1 MGWGTDRYVL
11 RHVDTEAHDVPGL
24 PHAAVEMVKEKFST
38 LTSHVLTQ
46 QTSADGSTTKL
57 LIRLQVRLWQF
68 RYNPSAS
75 YQEWF
80 WIQMNAKY
88 QLHNRNCVHEINMF
102 EFAFSFACD
111 WSCSCI
117 VCYRDEVVT
126 LNVEIDH
133 AAESWSCWF
142 CVWMYVHSDD
152 WCQ

>member
-1 MGWGTDRYVL
+1 MFSCGKRREPRGEDLYTSVHAMAIRSTVVDMEPTKHVPLQRPQQQQRKHSVFDGEILKSELKSIGVKPLHVLTIWTYVL

-75 YQEWF
+75 YQE
-80 WIQMNAKY
+80 
-88 QLHNRNCVHEINMF
+88 
-102 EFAFSFACD
+102 
-111 WSCSCI
+111 
-117 VCYRDEVVT
+117 
-126 LNVEIDH
+126 
-133 AAESWSCWF
+133 
-142 CVWMYVHSDD
+142 
-152 WCQ
+152 

>member
-1 MGWGTDRYVL
+1 MAIRSTVVDMEPTKHVPLQRPQQQQRKHSVFDGEILKSELKSIGVKPLHVLTIWTYVL

-75 YQEWF
+75 YQE
-80 WIQMNAKY
+80 
-88 QLHNRNCVHEINMF
+88 
-102 EFAFSFACD
+102 
-111 WSCSCI
+111 
-117 VCYRDEVVT
+117 
-126 LNVEIDH
+126 
-133 AAESWSCWF
+133 
-142 CVWMYVHSDD
+142 
-152 WCQ
+152 